1 MKLII
6 SIERAMNLSELLN
19 NSLALLFIILFLGSL
34 LGEIK
39 VKGLSLGSAGVLL
52 VALIF
57 GHFGYEI
64 SPVIQ
69 NIGLSLFIV
78 SVGLQAGP
86 RFFRMLRSK
95 GLVFAI
101 LSIFVILAGS
111 VSTFVVARLFDIDP
125 ALAVGL
131 YTGALTSTPG
141 LAAALEASQNP
152 VASIGYGIAYPYGLV
167 AVVLFVQLVPK
178 VLKIDLKKDL
188 EQTRVK
194 RDENSPVVTT
204 VEIMNPSL
212 HKQAIYELP
221 FFNKSSVVIS
231 RVIRNK
237 RSIIPVRDTVLLQGD
252 KLVLVGAPSDIDAMC
267 KNFGKKVENDFKNID
282 NIQSR
287 KIIVESEEVAGKSL
301 KELDLRKRFGVNI
314 TRIERDGIEYSQNSS
329 LPLEI
334 GDVLTVV
341 SNETRLN
348 EAEKFL
354 SKRTSKMSNLDIL
367 SLSLILLIGVALGMI
382 PIYIPGLGTITLGL
396 AGGPL
401 FAALIV
407 GHFGKIGSV
416 RARFYPPANKAIGDI
431 GLVLFLAGAGTK
443 AGNGLLEIL
452 KNEGLTLFIAGA
464 VITTVPLFVG
474 YFLARKFMR
483 LNMAHTM
490 GALCG
495 GMTSTPG
502 LGAVNQLFRSEEP
515 AIAYAAAYPFALVL
529 MAITSQLLILI
540 L

>member
-1 MKLII
+1 M
-6 SIERAMNLSELLN
+6 
-19 NSLALLFIILFLGSL
+19 
-34 LGEIK
+34 
-39 VKGLSLGSAGVLL
+39 
-52 VALIF
+52 
-57 GHFGYEI
+57 
-64 SPVIQ
+64 
-69 NIGLSLFIV
+69 
-78 SVGLQAGP
+78 
-86 RFFRMLRSK
+86 
-95 GLVFAI
+95 
-101 LSIFVILAGS
+101 
-111 VSTFVVARLFDIDP
+111 
-125 ALAVGL
+125 
-131 YTGALTSTPG
+131 
-141 LAAALEASQNP
+141 
-152 VASIGYGIAYPYGLV
+152 
-167 AVVLFVQLVPK
+167 
-178 VLKIDLKKDL
+178 
-188 EQTRVK
+188 
-194 RDENSPVVTT
+194 
-204 VEIMNPSL
+204 
-212 HKQAIYELP
+212 
-221 FFNKSSVVIS
+221 VIS

-354 SKRTSKMSNLDIL
+354 SKRTFKMSNLDIL

>member
-19 NSLALLFIILFLGSL
+19 NYLALLFIILFLGSL

-252 KLVLVGAPSDIDAMC
+252 KLLLVGAPSDIDAMC

-354 SKRTSKMSNLDIL
+354 SKRTFKMSNLDIL

>member
-354 SKRTSKMSNLDIL
+354 SKRTFKMSNLDIL

>member
-152 VASIGYGIAYPYGLV
+152 VVSIGYGIAYPYGLV

-354 SKRTSKMSNLDIL
+354 SKRTFKMSNLDIL

>member
-1 MKLII
+1 
-6 SIERAMNLSELLN
+6 
-19 NSLALLFIILFLGSL
+19 
-34 LGEIK
+34 
-39 VKGLSLGSAGVLL
+39 
-52 VALIF
+52 
-57 GHFGYEI
+57 
-64 SPVIQ
+64 
-69 NIGLSLFIV
+69 
-78 SVGLQAGP
+78 
-86 RFFRMLRSK
+86 
-95 GLVFAI
+95 
-101 LSIFVILAGS
+101 
-111 VSTFVVARLFDIDP
+111 
-125 ALAVGL
+125 
-131 YTGALTSTPG
+131 
-141 LAAALEASQNP
+141 
-152 VASIGYGIAYPYGLV
+152 
-167 AVVLFVQLVPK
+167 
-178 VLKIDLKKDL
+178 
-188 EQTRVK
+188 
-194 RDENSPVVTT
+194 
-204 VEIMNPSL
+204 
-212 HKQAIYELP
+212 
-221 FFNKSSVVIS
+221 
-231 RVIRNK
+231 
-237 RSIIPVRDTVLLQGD
+237 
-252 KLVLVGAPSDIDAMC
+252 
-267 KNFGKKVENDFKNID
+267 
-282 NIQSR
+282 
-287 KIIVESEEVAGKSL
+287 
-301 KELDLRKRFGVNI
+301 
-314 TRIERDGIEYSQNSS
+314 
-329 LPLEI
+329 
-334 GDVLTVV
+334 
-341 SNETRLN
+341 
-348 EAEKFL
+348 
-354 SKRTSKMSNLDIL
+354 
-367 SLSLILLIGVALGMI
+367 LLIGVALGMI

>member
-221 FFNKSSVVIS
+221 F
-231 RVIRNK
+231 
-237 RSIIPVRDTVLLQGD
+237 SI
-252 KLVLVGAPSDIDAMC
+252 
-267 KNFGKKVENDFKNID
+267 KV
-282 NIQSR
+282 QW
-287 KIIVESEEVAGKSL
+287 
-301 KELDLRKRFGVNI
+301 
-314 TRIERDGIEYSQNSS
+314 
-329 LPLEI
+329 
-334 GDVLTVV
+334 
-341 SNETRLN
+341 
-348 EAEKFL
+348 
-354 SKRTSKMSNLDIL
+354 
-367 SLSLILLIGVALGMI
+367 
-382 PIYIPGLGTITLGL
+382 
-396 AGGPL
+396 
-401 FAALIV
+401 
-407 GHFGKIGSV
+407 
-416 RARFYPPANKAIGDI
+416 
-431 GLVLFLAGAGTK
+431 
-443 AGNGLLEIL
+443 
-452 KNEGLTLFIAGA
+452 
-464 VITTVPLFVG
+464 
-474 YFLARKFMR
+474 
-483 LNMAHTM
+483 
-490 GALCG
+490 
-495 GMTSTPG
+495 
-502 LGAVNQLFRSEEP
+502 
-515 AIAYAAAYPFALVL
+515 
-529 MAITSQLLILI
+529 
-540 L
+540 

>member
-111 VSTFVVARLFDIDP
+111 ISTFVVARLFDIDP

-354 SKRTSKMSNLDIL
+354 SKRTFKMSNLDIL

>member
-111 VSTFVVARLFDIDP
+111 ISTFVVARLFDIDP

-354 SKRTSKMSNLDIL
+354 SKRTFKMSNLDIL

-407 GHFGKIGSV
+407 GHFGKIGPV

>member
-252 KLVLVGAPSDIDAMC
+252 KLLLVGAPSDIDAMC

-354 SKRTSKMSNLDIL
+354 SKRTFKMSNLDIL